1 MWWLVYGVRMS
12 FIVLCLVPQ
21 LYSQRGEKCQ
31 ADLSTLLGIALLL
44 WSNALEQNTE
54 QKFWLG
60 FPHET
65 QEGFSAFRSRAADKP
80 GCETLSSAPSW
91 AVPRCH
97 LLFAFQ
103 GLLPHPALC
112 QSSVPSPCCSQS
124 PLQLEVFWFRLFLLF
139 FNLSEQPR

>member
-1 MWWLVYGVRMS
+1 MS

-54 QKFWLG
+54 QKFCLG

-80 GCETLSSAPSW
+80 GCETVQRTFMGCSQMS
-91 AVPRCH
+91 
-97 LLFAFQ
+97 
-103 GLLPHPALC
+103 PALC
-112 QSSVPSPCCSQS
+112 LPGASPSPCTVSEQRA
-124 PLQLEVFWFRLFLLF
+124 LTLLF
-139 FNLSEQPR
+139 PKPFAA